1 MGYKKIILTLG
12 VLTMGLYTVRNVIG
26 NKNVTDKNKIKSK
39 TEISDTKETVRNT
52 ERTEER
58 IYLTADS
65 TIRAL
70 LEYKRIKR
78 FSRFILPL
86 EWGYSENTKLGEI
99 DYLLP
104 YHSNIKPE
112 TTIKAINYIIG
123 ETEKGNEIF
132 FDIYTED
139 EKKQDRTKEN
149 TGLFFFRGKENA
161 PFAVINAGGGFSYV
175 GSIHEGFPYAME
187 INRMGYNAF
196 VLQYRIG
203 DSRKAVEDLIRAI
216 DFIFKNSREL
226 KVDSKNY
233 SIWGSSAGAR
243 MAYAAGIEDGRHF
256 GNTRIEKPS
265 MIVVMYTGQ
274 SYFSHNDPPTFIGVG
289 ENDRIA
295 SPQVVE
301 KRAEDMR
308 KAGVKVKF
316 YKYRNVG
323 HGFGLGIGTSAE
335 GWTKEAVKFWEEQ
348 MR

>member
-1 MGYKKIILTLG
+1 MLVFIF
-12 VLTMGLYTVRNVIG
+12 
-26 NKNVTDKNKIKSK
+26 
-39 TEISDTKETVRNT
+39 ISD
-52 ERTEER
+52 
-58 IYLTADS
+58 
-65 TIRAL
+65 
-70 LEYKRIKR
+70 
-78 FSRFILPL
+78 
-86 EWGYSENTKLGEI
+86 
-99 DYLLP
+99 
-104 YHSNIKPE
+104 
-112 TTIKAINYIIG
+112 
-123 ETEKGNEIF
+123 
-132 FDIYTED
+132 
-139 EKKQDRTKEN
+139 
-149 TGLFFFRGKENA
+149 A

-187 INRMGYNAF
+187 INRTGYNAF
-196 VLQYRIG
+196 VLQYRTG

-226 KVDSKNY
+226 KVGSKNY

-265 MIVVMYTGQ
+265 MIVMMYTGQ